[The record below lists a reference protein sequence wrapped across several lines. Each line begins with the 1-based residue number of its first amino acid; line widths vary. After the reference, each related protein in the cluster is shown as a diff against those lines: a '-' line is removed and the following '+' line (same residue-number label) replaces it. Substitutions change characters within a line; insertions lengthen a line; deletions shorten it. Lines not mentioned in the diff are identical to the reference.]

1 MCTRPPRVAV
11 QTYRTLV
18 DEATRPL
25 GPPYNPLFEQV
36 RIYASWSMR
45 ALRMSEATPAW
56 LGLRARVGVR
66 VGVRVSGKGNRVR
79 GRV

>member
-1 MCTRPPRVAV
+1 MYKTVTSRSSDLPYAGRRGDTPA
-11 QTYRTLV
+11 
-18 DEATRPL
+18 
-25 GPPYNPLFEQV
+25 GPHTTLFEQGQ
-36 RIYASWSMR
+36 IYASWSMS